1 MPIFRST
8 TRLVSVPFPPLPII
22 ELFRQ
27 GWALSELG
35 VPALM
40 AWLDKCRAQD
50 SVAGTLKDPAIW
62 AELYKKFL
70 GADYFVKAGVA
81 KK

>member
-1 MPIFRST
+1 MT
-8 TRLVSVPFPPLPII
+8 
-22 ELFRQ
+22 Q
-27 GWALSELG
+27 GWSLDEIG

-40 AWLDKCRAQD
+40 GWMEKCRGRD
-50 SVAGTLKDPAIW
+50 SVAGTLKDPALW

-70 GADYFVKAGVA
+70 GANYFERAGVA

>member
-1 MPIFRST
+1 
-8 TRLVSVPFPPLPII
+8 
-22 ELFRQ
+22 
-27 GWALSELG
+27 
-35 VPALM
+35 M
-40 AWLDKCRAQD
+40 AWIDKCRAQD

-70 GADYFVKAGVA
+70 GANYFVKAGVA